1 MNKKW
6 DKEIRHLA
14 YDFCRGLEAD
24 RIIREVKQLPG
35 YKQWSNEQRY
45 NEAWRKLV
53 DVL

>member
-1 MNKKW
+1 MRHTW
-6 DKEIRHLA
+6 EYEIRHLA

-24 RIIREVKQLPG
+24 RIIQEVKRHPD
-35 YKQWSNEQRY
+35 YKRWSNEQRY